1 MEQQLQ
7 QLSKK
12 SAHSSSYSSSSS
24 SSRVRKGE
32 EKEFGEEK
40 EALPNHADHE
50 KNYIV
55 PLKY

>member
-40 EALPNHADHE
+40 EALPNHAGHE